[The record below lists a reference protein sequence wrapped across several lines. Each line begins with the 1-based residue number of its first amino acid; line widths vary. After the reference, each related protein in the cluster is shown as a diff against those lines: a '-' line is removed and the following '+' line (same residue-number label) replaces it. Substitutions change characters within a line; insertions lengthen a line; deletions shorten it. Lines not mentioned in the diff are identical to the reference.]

1 MNGLSI
7 PQSFEELTDRLR
19 RLQEEG
25 RKLSRPPRR
34 SLTLEKRSVVPA
46 KTDGRCHLCGGDLTG
61 PKFEA
66 GHRLAHA
73 AGERNTLI
81 TILRLTVCALALV
94 VLFGRRAS
102 IDFSNGHLGT

>member
-34 SLTLEKRSVVPA
+34 LLTLEKRSVAPA
-46 KTDGRCHLCGGDLTG
+46 KTDGRCHLCGGDITG
-61 PKFEA
+61 PKLEA
-66 GHRLAHA
+66 DHGLVHA
-73 AGERNTLI
+73 AAGRNTLI
-81 TILRLTVCALALV
+81 TILRLTVCALILV
-94 VLFGRRAS
+94 SFIRQKSFNR
-102 IDFSNGHLGT
+102 F